1 MLRNRLSGKQ
11 GLMAGEQSSLSS
23 PSQNPAKPLS
33 SFLGSPRIFNGFW
46 NRNRSDAENS
56 LSMSPT
62 SILDGKLFLNFG
74 HPFGYDRTL
83 NPIPNPNPSID
94 KKVDSGVGL
103 ALINSLSHDK
113 NVDSSQANNS
123 RMVLFGSNLKVQI
136 PSLPTLALSP
146 MGSPKSPADFGIKT
160 PRSTQFLGN
169 CLQAKESPT
178 KAKAEELSLSEME
191 LSEDYTCVITHGPN
205 PKTTHVFDDCIVES
219 CCGIVR
225 LSELKKE
232 NGFSSDH
239 STSPTMN
246 SLSFCHTCN
255 IKLGQGKDI
264 YMYRG
269 EKSFC
274 SYECLCQEMVSE
286 GIEKL

>member
-11 GLMAGEQSSLSS
+11 GFMADEQSSLSF
-23 PSQNPAKPLS
+23 PAKPLS

-46 NRNRSDAENS
+46 NRCRSDAENS

-62 SILDGKLFLNFG
+62 SIPDGKLFLNFG
-74 HPFGYDRTL
+74 HPFGFDRTL
-83 NPIPNPNPSID
+83 NPSPTPIPNPSID
-94 KKVDSGVGL
+94 KKVIDSGVGL

-113 NVDSSQANNS
+113 NVLDSSQVANNS

-136 PSLPTLALSP
+136 PSPPTLALSP

-160 PRSTQFLGN
+160 PRTTQFLGY
-169 CLQAKESPT
+169 CLQPKESPPP

-239 STSPTMN
+239 LTSPTMN
-246 SLSFCHTCN
+246 SLSFCHTCK

-264 YMYRG
+264 YMYR
-269 EKSFC
+269 SDMIA
-274 SYECLCQEMVSE
+274 L
-286 GIEKL
+286 KLYYDD

>member
-46 NRNRSDAENS
+46 NRNRSDGENS
-56 LSMSPT
+56 LSLSPT

-74 HPFGYDRTL
+74 HPFG
-83 NPIPNPNPSID
+83 ID

-113 NVDSSQANNS
+113 NVDSSQATNS

-136 PSLPTLALSP
+136 PSLPILALSP